1 MEIKKKGR
9 KIMTKTLD
17 ELKRKYEFILA
28 DFKKSGINK
37 STILDYVEKGYLSE
51 TDDYWQLNYP
61 ALYANYKTDYYNRR
75 LKNPEYGK
83 GKYIKPAGKPSQIFR
98 PLDLSISMLKD
109 PTMPIIIT
117 EGDKKAIKAVQE
129 GFPCLSLGGVWG
141 WKCKADTIDLEE
153 NPEWELTADIIPDLV
168 HSDFKDK
175 VVILCYDNDMYHN
188 VKVKQA
194 LYSLAGYLI
203 SEKGAKV
210 KLIFLPKG
218 EAKGL
223 DDFLVAYGADEFQK
237 LLDKAEFITLE
248 KIQNKLSG
256 KKEIAEFPVEVFP
269 EPVKDLILE
278 LHKRMDA
285 PIEYIACTFLIVA
298 SILMD
303 GHYAINVN
311 PGTNWIEHPILWLA
325 LIGNPS
331 QKKTPCLKIGKD
343 ILNEYDL
350 ILRINYETDI
360 NDYNHKKDSYKIQLE
375 KYKKAIKNNENP
387 GELPIEPE
395 KPKRPRLMTQ
405 DITKESLAYLMDI
418 NSKMHLGLAIFVD
431 ELAFFLKSW
440 NQYKHG
446 GNDMEYFLASWAR
459 ERQNIVRKS
468 DKSDYTFDAS
478 HNIIGTIQPKVLYE
492 TLFGKGIDCYN
503 GMIERW
509 LYCCSDYKE
518 TGFLYN
524 SDKDYDI
531 SVFTEICRKIFTN
544 AVLHPETVNMY
555 QFDSEAKKAFEDFRT
570 KIVHLKKSGKCDDIT
585 QSYLEKQTR
594 YVARLALILHGMH
607 SLEEKSVTGL
617 DVNNAIKLCHYFIS
631 CFVVITDN
639 KLHYDKCEECAL
651 NFIKRKK
658 LKTVSPTELFRNN
671 KTKIK
676 DTKIAQATLEGL
688 ARKGYGRM
696 IKAKNGVSFIYY
708 GS

>member
-1 MEIKKKGR
+1 
-9 KIMTKTLD
+9 MTKTSDKL
-17 ELKRKYEFILA
+17 ERKYGFIVE

-37 STILDYVEKGYLSE
+37 STILDYVKKGYLSE
-51 TDDYWQLNYP
+51 TDEYWQLNYP

-83 GKYIKPAGKPSQIFR
+83 GKYIKPTGMPSQLFR
-98 PLDLSISMLKD
+98 PLHLPISTLKD
-109 PTMPIIIT
+109 PTKPIIIT

-129 GFPCLSLGGVWG
+129 GFPCVSLGGVWS
-141 WKCKADTIDLEE
+141 WKCKADTIDLDE

-168 HSDFKDK
+168 HADFKDK
-175 VVILCYDNDMYHN
+175 EVILCYDNDMYHN
-188 VKVKQA
+188 LKVKQA
-194 LYSLAGYLI
+194 LYSLGSYLI

-223 DDFLVAYGADEFQK
+223 DDFLVAHGAEEFQK
-237 LLDKAEFITLE
+237 LLNKAEFITLE
-248 KIQNKLSG
+248 KIQKKLSG
-256 KKEIAEFPVEVFP
+256 KKEIAEFPIDVFP

-285 PIEYIACTFLIVA
+285 PIEYIACTFLIVI

-343 ILNEYDL
+343 ILNEYDM
-350 ILRINYETDI
+350 ILRTNYETEL
-360 NDYNHKKDSYKIQLE
+360 NEYNRNKEYYKRQKE
-375 KYKKAIKNNENP
+375 KYKEAIKKGENM
-387 GELPIEPE
+387 EFPIEPQ
-395 KPKRPRLMTQ
+395 KPMRPRLMTQ

-418 NSKMHLGLAIFVD
+418 NSKMNLGLAIFVD

-440 NQYKHG
+440 NQYKRG

-492 TLFGKGIDCYN
+492 TLFCKGIDCYN

-509 LYCCSDYKE
+509 LYCCSEFKE
-518 TGFLYN
+518 TGILYN

-531 SVFTEICRKIFTN
+531 SVFTNICRKIFTN
-544 AVLHPETVNMY
+544 VVLHPETVNTY
-555 QFDSEAKKAFEDFRT
+555 QFDNEAKKFFESFR
-570 KIVHLKKSGKCDDIT
+570 KYIVRLKKSDKCDDIT
-585 QSYLEKQTR
+585 KSYLEKQTR
-594 YVARLALILHGMH
+594 YVARFALILHCIRNLTAKLITF
-607 SLEEKSVTGL
+607 S
-617 DVNNAIKLCHYFIS
+617 DVENATKLCRYFIS
-631 CFVVITDN
+631 CFTVITQN
-639 KLHYDKCEECAL
+639 KLDYDEAEECAL

-658 LKTVSPTELFRNN
+658 LKSISPTYLHKNN
-671 KTKIK
+671 KTTFKNTNPAK
-676 DTKIAQATLEGL
+676 LALEGL
-688 ARKGYGRM
+688 ASKGYGR
-696 IKAKNGVSFIYY
+696 IQKAKNGETFIYY
-708 GS
+708 E

>member
-1 MEIKKKGR
+1 MAIQKKGV
-9 KIMTKTLD
+9 KIMKKTSD
-17 ELKRKYEFILA
+17 ELERKYGFILA
-28 DFKKSGINK
+28 DFKKSGINE
-37 STILDYVEKGYLSE
+37 STILDYVKEGYLSE
-51 TDDYWQLNYP
+51 TDDNWQLNYP

-98 PLDLSISMLKD
+98 PLPLSISMLKD
-109 PTMPIIIT
+109 PTKPIIIT

-141 WKCKADTIDLEE
+141 WKCKADNIDLEE
-153 NPEWELTADIIPDLV
+153 NPEWELTADIIPDLA
-168 HSDFKDK
+168 HADFNDK

-223 DDFLVAYGADEFQK
+223 DDFLVANGADEFQK

-248 KIQNKLSG
+248 KIQNKLSC
-256 KKEIAEFPVEVFP
+256 KKEIAKFPVEVFP

-325 LIGNPS
+325 IIGDPS
-331 QKKTPCLKIGKD
+331 QRKTPCLNIGKE
-343 ILNEYDL
+343 ILNEYDR
-350 ILRINYETDI
+350 ILSTNFETEL
-360 NDYNHKKDSYKIQLE
+360 NEYNRNKEYYKRQKE
-375 KYKKAIKNNENP
+375 KYKEAIKKGENM
-387 GELPIEPE
+387 ELPIEPE
-395 KPKRPRLMTQ
+395 KPMKPRLMTQ
-405 DITKESLAYLMDI
+405 DITKETLAYLMNI
-418 NSKMHLGLAIFVD
+418 NSKFHLGLAIYVD
-431 ELAFFLKSW
+431 ELAAFIKSW
-440 NQYKHG
+440 NQYKRGG
-446 GNDMEYFLASWAR
+446 GNDKEYFLASWSR

-478 HNIIGTIQPKVLYE
+478 HNIVGGIQPKVLYE
-492 TLFGKGIDCYN
+492 TLFGKGIECYN

-509 LYCCSDYKE
+509 LYCCSEYKE
-518 TGFLYN
+518 TGISYN
-524 SDKDYDI
+524 SDEEYDL
-531 SVFTEICRKIFTN
+531 SAFTKICQKIFSN
-544 AVLHPETVNMY
+544 VVLHPETINIY
-555 QFDSEAKKAFEDFRT
+555 QLDNEAKELFQTFRS
-570 KIVHLKKSGKCDDIT
+570 KIVCLKRSGKYDDIT

-594 YVARLALILHGMH
+594 YTARLTLILHCIRN
-607 SLEEKSVTGL
+607 LEEKSATSF
-617 DVNNAIKLCHYFIS
+617 DVYNAIKLSHYFIS
-631 CFVVITDN
+631 CFKVITDN
-639 KLHYDKCEECAL
+639 KLNYDKQEECAL
-651 NFIKRKK
+651 NFFKRKN

-676 DTKIAQATLEGL
+676 DIKTAQATLEGL
-688 ARKGYGRM
+688 ARKEYGRM
-696 IKAKNGVSFIYY
+696 VKAKNGVSFVYY

>member
-1 MEIKKKGR
+1 MVINQKGKKM
-9 KIMTKTLD
+9 ITKTLD
-17 ELKRKYEFILA
+17 ELQCKYAFISA

-37 STILDYVEKGYLSE
+37 STILDYVKEGYLSE
-51 TDDYWQLNYP
+51 TADYWQVIYP

-83 GKYIKPAGKPSQIFR
+83 GKYIKPAGKPSHIFR
-98 PLDLSISMLKD
+98 PLHLSISVLKD
-109 PTMPIIIT
+109 PTKPIIIT

-129 GFPCLSLGGVWG
+129 GFPCISLGGVWS
-141 WKCKADTIDLEE
+141 WKCKSDSLDSEE
-153 NPEWELTADIIPDLV
+153 NFEWELSPDIIPDLV
-168 HSDFKDK
+168 QADFKGK
-175 VVILCYDNDMYHN
+175 EVILCYDNDMYSN
-188 VKVKQA
+188 EKVKQA
-194 LYSLAGYLI
+194 LYSLAAYLI

-256 KKEIAEFPVEVFP
+256 KKEIAEFPINVFP
-269 EPVKDLILE
+269 EPVKDLIIE

-285 PIEYIACTFLIVA
+285 PIEYIACTFLIVT

-325 LIGNPS
+325 LIGIPS
-331 QKKTPCLKIGKD
+331 QKKTPCLKVGKD

-350 ILRINYETDI
+350 ILRTNYETELSE
-360 NDYNHKKDSYKIQLE
+360 YNRNKEYYKRQKE
-375 KYKKAIKNNENP
+375 KYKEAIKKGENM
-387 GELPIEPE
+387 ELPVEPQ
-395 KPKRPRLMTQ
+395 KPMRPRLMTQ

-440 NQYKHG
+440 NQYKRG

-503 GMIERW
+503 GMVERW
-509 LYCCSDYKE
+509 LYCCSEYE
-518 TGFLYN
+518 ESGNSYN
-524 SDKDYDI
+524 ADEEYDL
-531 SVFTEICRKIFTN
+531 SAFTTICQKIFTK
-544 AVLHPETVNMY
+544 ATLHPEIINMY
-555 QFDSEAKKAFEDFRT
+555 QFDSEAKKVFQDFRA
-570 KIVHLKKSGKCDDIT
+570 KIVQLKKSGKCDDIT

-594 YVARLALILHGMH
+594 YVARLALILHGIH
-607 SLEEKSVTGL
+607 NLEEKSVTDL

-631 CFVVITDN
+631 CFIVITDN
-639 KLHYDKCEECAL
+639 KLNYDKHGECAL

-658 LKTVSPTELFRNN
+658 LKTISPTALYQNN

-676 DTKIAQATLEGL
+676 DTKTAQATLEGL
-688 ARKGYGRM
+688 ARKGYGR
-696 IKAKNGVSFIYY
+696 IVKAKNGLSFVYY